1 MQKGFKKLMEKSG
14 FAEVRILLIILPVLA
29 GILIFIS
36 IADLVTEGETQQF
49 DNYIL
54 KSLREPDDFSQPAF
68 PEWVTSAMKDITS
81 LGSGAVIVLFTLIV
95 TGYLLLQKKY
105 YWLMLVLIATIGGAI
120 LVWGLK
126 EFIGRTRPAV
136 VTQLIEEK
144 SLSFPSGHSMM
155 SAIVY
160 LTQAVLLSRIERNR
174 KVKIYIIST
183 ALLLTIF
190 IGISRIYLGV
200 HYPTDVLA
208 GWVAGISWAL
218 LCWYTASFLERRKKI
233 LPD

>member
-1 MQKGFKKLMEKSG
+1 MQKEFKKLLEKSG
-14 FAEVRILLIILPVLA
+14 LAEIRILLIILPVLA

-36 IADLVTEGETQQF
+36 IADLVTEGETQQI

-54 KSLREPDDFSQPAF
+54 KSFREPDDLSQPAF
-68 PEWVTSAMKDITS
+68 PEWVTSVMKDITS
-81 LGSGAVIVLFTLIV
+81 LGSGAVILLFTLIV
-95 TGYLLLQKKY
+95 SGYLLLQKKY
-105 YWLMLVLIATIGGAI
+105 YLLMLVLIATIGGGMLI
-120 LVWGLK
+120 WGLK
-126 EFIGRTRPAV
+126 EFIGRIRPTV
-136 VTQLIEEK
+136 VTHLLEEK
-144 SLSFPSGHSMM
+144 SFSFPSGHSMM

-174 KVKIYIIST
+174 KAKIYLIST
-183 ALLLTIF
+183 ALLLTIL

-218 LCWYTASFLERRKKI
+218 LCWYITLLLERRKVN
-233 LPD
+233 LLN